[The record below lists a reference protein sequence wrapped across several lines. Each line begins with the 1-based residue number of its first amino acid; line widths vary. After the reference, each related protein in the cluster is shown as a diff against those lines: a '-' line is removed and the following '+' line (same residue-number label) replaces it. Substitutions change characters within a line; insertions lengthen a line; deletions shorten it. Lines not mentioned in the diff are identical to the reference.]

1 MLKGNLAK
9 WGENMTLHD
18 TLHMHQ
24 PVIFAIFNIHQ
35 EANGC
40 RQSNNDEWPTYSL
53 INNPSTFEKTKQ

>member
-1 MLKGNLAK
+1 MYEHSNIMLKGNLAK

-24 PVIFAIFNIHQ
+24 TVIFAIFNIHQ

-40 RQSNNDEWPTYSL
+40 RQSNNDE
-53 INNPSTFEKTKQ
+53 